1 MEYRWDNYRLD
12 RDGSLL
18 TRDGQQ
24 IDVSRKVLDCIN
36 HLIEHRHR
44 VVGYDELIQKV
55 WGHDNVTNHQLSQVV
70 LAARRALAD
79 DGHTQRSIRTMPGLG
94 YRWVGEL
101 SEEADNAAA
110 PQAQTPALDVF
121 SPMHLSPTAPE
132 PEGSLPP
139 QAHLIASASQ
149 PRAAASAW
157 HRSRTLIAAAVLSPI
172 LVAVGFSSWQSRQA
186 EATATV
192 SPTVAVAAD
201 DPLTRIEE
209 ALWSGEYEE
218 AREGLATLPA
228 DLADSPG
235 ARILDFKL
243 DIERGR
249 LDRAAEKLAQEQA
262 RANAAA
268 DTVWQARLLIV
279 QTILNAKTGRSEQ
292 DVLASAESA
301 VELLQSAGDAASP
314 QVIGEALYVRGS
326 ALMKAG
332 QFEPAM
338 QDIVRARDILL
349 KAGDNRRAA
358 IARGGLARAWMRTG
372 RLADALEQ
380 MTEIADVHAQFRD
393 PVSEIASRNTAA
405 KIQIELLRWSDALAS
420 TQRCMELLRSVPDSA
435 RRARTM
441 QLRALVLTGGGRLRE
456 AGSLL
461 EEVEAM
467 DKKRR
472 SLTIPAM
479 HHLASG
485 RAELALAAAAEAFG
499 EDDKND
505 KTNLILE
512 NKEGALLL
520 WMIAAQDLAASGRAM
535 PVPSPAQRKALQK
548 PESSIGHIARGRW
561 LWSQGESQEAVAEFR
576 LALEQA
582 QQTNQLHRMLLA
594 SEPLIELLLQRG
606 ERVAAAQV
614 MAKLR
619 AHDPERMDQDY
630 RASLLGLK
638 LALAM
643 GDDAATTAAY
653 RNARALAG
661 ERTLPADVVKAYA
674 HQAPLT
680 GKLHLKDTARLSP

>member
-1 MEYRWDNYRLD
+1 
-12 RDGSLL
+12 
-18 TRDGQQ
+18 
-24 IDVSRKVLDCIN
+24 
-36 HLIEHRHR
+36 
-44 VVGYDELIQKV
+44 
-55 WGHDNVTNHQLSQVV
+55 
-70 LAARRALAD
+70 
-79 DGHTQRSIRTMPGLG
+79 
-94 YRWVGEL
+94 
-101 SEEADNAAA
+101 
-110 PQAQTPALDVF
+110 
-121 SPMHLSPTAPE
+121 
-132 PEGSLPP
+132 
-139 QAHLIASASQ
+139 
-149 PRAAASAW
+149 
-157 HRSRTLIAAAVLSPI
+157 
-172 LVAVGFSSWQSRQA
+172 
-186 EATATV
+186 
-192 SPTVAVAAD
+192 
-201 DPLTRIEE
+201 
-209 ALWSGEYEE
+209 
-218 AREGLATLPA
+218 
-228 DLADSPG
+228 
-235 ARILDFKL
+235 
-243 DIERGR
+243 
-249 LDRAAEKLAQEQA
+249 
-262 RANAAA
+262 
-268 DTVWQARLLIV
+268 
-279 QTILNAKTGRSEQ
+279 
-292 DVLASAESA
+292 
-301 VELLQSAGDAASP
+301 
-314 QVIGEALYVRGS
+314 
-326 ALMKAG
+326 LMKAG

-535 PVPSPAQRKALQK
+535 PVPSPAQRNALQK

-561 LWSQGESQEAVAEFR
+561 LWSQGQSQEAVAEFR

-606 ERVAAAQV
+606 ERVAATQV
-614 MAKLR
+614 LAKLR

-680 GKLHLKDTARLSP
+680 GKPHLKDTARLSP